1 MKKSKKLLKSKTKST
16 NVFVWNYLEDY
27 KKNKK
32 KILSITDKVFSSGNL
47 ILSKEVLS
55 FEKNFST
62 FTNNKFGIGVNSGTD
77 ALQIALMSI
86 GVKKNDEVI
95 TVSNTAVPTVSA
107 IISCN
112 AKPVFVD
119 VNEEDFLINTAL
131 IEKKI
136 TKKTKAIIPVN
147 LYGQSANYKHIKKIT
162 KKYNI
167 KIIEDCAQSAG
178 AFYNANPSGSLGDMA
193 AFSFYPTKNL
203 GAYGDGG
210 MIVTKN
216 KNLSLSCKKLR
227 KYGMSKNYYSE
238 IHGINSRL
246 DEIQAAIL
254 NFRLTKLNSN
264 IIKRR
269 KIAKIYNDNLKTD
282 SLTLPVENSG
292 NYHSYYVYV
301 VRHPNR
307 KKIMN
312 YLMDNGIF
320 CNISY
325 PFPIHSMRGYKYLNV
340 KNDDLKNTNKLSK
353 EIFSL
358 PMYPELSTV
367 KLEKVINIL
376 NKF

>member
-1 MKKSKKLLKSKTKST
+1 MKSKKFLKLKKKSPSI
-16 NVFVWNYLEDY
+16 FVWDYLEDY
-27 KKNKK
+27 KKNKQ

-47 ILSKEVLS
+47 ILSKEVLN
-55 FEKNFST
+55 FENNFSN
-62 FTNNKFGIGVNSGTD
+62 FTNNKFGVGVNSGTD

-86 GVKKNDEVI
+86 GIKKNDEVL
-95 TVSNTAVPTVSA
+95 TVSNTAVPTICA
-107 IISCN
+107 IVSCN

-119 VNEEDFLINTAL
+119 VNEEDFLINTKL

-147 LYGQSANYKHIKKIT
+147 LYGQSANYDLIRKIS

-167 KIIEDCAQSAG
+167 KIIEDCAQSTG
-178 AFYNANPSGSLGDMA
+178 AYYNDKPSGSLGDMA

-203 GAYGDGG
+203 GGYGDGG
-210 MIVTKN
+210 MIVTNN
-216 KNLSLSCKKLR
+216 KNSYLGCKKLR
-227 KYGMSKNYYSE
+227 KYGMTKNYYSE
-238 IHGINSRL
+238 IHGVNSRL

-254 NFRLTKLNSN
+254 NFRLTKLKSN

-269 KIAKIYNDNLKTD
+269 KIAQIYNENLKTN
-282 SLTLPVENSG
+282 SLTLPIENNG

-307 KKIMN
+307 DKIMS
-312 YLMDNGIF
+312 YLMNNNIF

-325 PFPIHSMRGYKYLNV
+325 PFPVHSMRGYKHLNI
-340 KNDDLKNTNKLSK
+340 KNNDLKITNKLSK

-358 PMYPELSTV
+358 PMYPELSTI
-367 KLEKVINIL
+367 KLEKVINVL

>member
-1 MKKSKKLLKSKTKST
+1 M
-16 NVFVWNYLEDY
+16 N
-27 KKNKK
+27 
-32 KILSITDKVFSSGNL
+32 
-47 ILSKEVLS
+47 
-55 FEKNFST
+55 FENNFAK
-62 FTNNKFGIGVNSGTD
+62 FTNSNYGIGVNSGTD

-86 GVKKNDEVI
+86 GIKRGDEVL

-119 VNEEDFLINTAL
+119 VNEEDFLINTKL

-147 LYGQSANYKHIKKIT
+147 LYGQSANYESIKKIS
-162 KKYNI
+162 KKYNL
-167 KIIEDCAQSAG
+167 KIIEDCAQSTG
-178 AFYNANPSGSLGDMA
+178 AFYKNKPTGSLGDLG

-203 GAYGDGG
+203 GGYGDGG

-216 KNLSLSCKKLR
+216 NKLYLNCKKLR
-227 KYGMSKNYYSE
+227 KYGMTKNYYAE

-254 NFRLTKLNSN
+254 NFQLTKLKSN

-269 KIAKIYNDNLKTD
+269 KIAKIYNENIKTPY
-282 SLTLPVENSG
+282 LQLPIENKD

-301 VRHPNR
+301 VKHPQR
-307 KKIMN
+307 KKIMHF
-312 YLMDNGIF
+312 LKDNDIF

-325 PFPIHSMRGYKYLNV
+325 PYPIHSMKAYKYLNK
-340 KNDDLKNTNKLSK
+340 KNDNLKITNKLSK
-353 EIFSL
+353 QIFSL
-358 PMYPELSTV
+358 PMYPELSNL
-367 KLEKVINIL
+367 KLEKIINII

>member
-1 MKKSKKLLKSKTKST
+1 MKKSKKLLKLKTKSPR
-16 NVFVWNYLEDY
+16 VFVWNYLEDY

-86 GVKKNDEVI
+86 GVRKNDEVI

-119 VNEEDFLINTAL
+119 VNEADFLINTAL

-147 LYGQSANYKHIKKIT
+147 LYGQSANYKLIKKIT

-178 AFYNANPSGSLGDMA
+178 AFYNNDPSGSLGDMA

-238 IHGINSRL
+238 LHGINSRL

-282 SLTLPVENSG
+282 SLTLPIENSG

-301 VRHPNR
+301 VRHPKR

-325 PFPIHSMRGYKYLNV
+325 PFPIHSMRGYKYLKV